1 MHGTHKQSSR
11 LAVTI
16 GLLVGLLSL
25 NAGVSLRAATAAAPF
40 GLRGTLELDGDSTLH
55 RFSART
61 TDVRGAVYVDEA
73 ALPARASDVVVLV
86 RGGHIKS
93 FEMVAPVE
101 KLSSGDKA
109 LDKNMWKA
117 LKSSQFKEI
126 RFRAESF
133 QVRPQD
139 AQGVQFGL
147 AMKGALTVA
156 GVSRPIVL
164 DVRAAGVSGGVR
176 IVGSTTL
183 RMTDYAVKPPVLML
197 GAIKT
202 ADLVVVKFDM
212 ELLTTT
218 R

>member
-1 MHGTHKQSSR
+1 MHSTHKRSSR
-11 LAVTI
+11 LAFAV
-16 GLLVGLLSL
+16 GLLVGLVSL
-25 NAGVSLRAATAAAPF
+25 DARVSLRAATAAAPF

-61 TDVRGAVYVDEA
+61 TDVRGSVYVDEE
-73 ALPARASDVVVLV
+73 ALPARGSDVLALV
-86 RGGHIKS
+86 RAGHIKS
-93 FEMVAPVE
+93 FDMVAPVE

-133 QVRPQD
+133 QVRPAD
-139 AQGVQFGL
+139 AQGAQFGL

-156 GVSRPIVL
+156 CVSRPLVL
-164 DVRAAGVSGGVR
+164 NVHGVGVSGGIR
-176 IVGSTTL
+176 IAGSTSL